1 MSKRERSFDFRTPVV
16 DLTGKASK
24 HISTNPSKEYSIFN
38 KITVKKQP
46 DSSRTL
52 HPELIV
58 SLLINKYI
66 ARSAFKEIQ
75 FIFYRTE

>member
-1 MSKRERSFDFRTPVV
+1 M
-16 DLTGKASK
+16 
-24 HISTNPSKEYSIFN
+24 YIFN

-58 SLLINKYI
+58 SLFINKYI